1 MLAIIGSTQRTALDS
16 PQAEQW
22 LKDDPEGDS
31 PKRTVPSSRF
41 RVAPSTCAADN
52 RRSEKYLCTH
62 TMAGFARLFNPEGIA
77 VIGASADPTRAGGQ
91 TIDALKRHGF
101 RGGVYPINPK
111 YDEIAGYRCYPSLK
125 DLDQPCDIAV
135 IALPAAHVAEMV
147 TQCGACRIPYGVVL
161 GGGFREVGA
170 EGLAREQA
178 MVAAARAGGVRLIG
192 PNCLGLVNVP
202 LKAYAAFGSL
212 TREPDLQ
219 PGPVSA
225 VIQSGGFGNSLVIR
239 CALAGVGFQTVV
251 TSGNEADISAPELIE
266 AYVEDPNTK
275 IILTYLEG
283 ISDGRRF
290 VAAAQRALAAGKPI
304 IAWKAGNTRQGS
316 RAAASHTANL
326 TGSYD
331 VFRAAFRQCGVIEV
345 HDVDEAADF
354 ALCLMAGRRPKGR
367 NVAVMGGSGG
377 SAVVFADTAD
387 KVRLSLAQPS
397 AETMAILRA
406 NLPSV
411 ASLENPIDYAAGF
424 PRPGDEPKLQATLD
438 AVLADDNIHQ
448 LGLLYATVLGNT
460 LKMSAAVLAEAAAKS
475 DKPVLAFSVQPQEIS
490 PAGHAILKAAGIPTL
505 PSPAR
510 VARAMGMLADYAEA
524 LARSGREEP
533 LPPATPSVDLPAGA
547 ATLDERESKQLIAQF
562 GVPVTRD
569 VLIAAERIAEPAQGI
584 AFPVAAKV
592 LSRDIAHKSDI
603 GAVKLGVR
611 DAQELA
617 AVAADLIAKARGACP
632 EAKIAGVLACEMV
645 YDALETIVGVVNDPV
660 FGPVVALGMGGIFAE
675 ATRDVTFRL
684 APFGIDTAREMIVEL
699 RGHKLFEALRG
710 KPARDTEALAQT
722 LSRVSTMAW
731 TLRERIA
738 EVDINPLLVRS
749 RGQGVVAADA
759 LVILR

>member
-1 MLAIIGSTQRTALDS
+1 
-16 PQAEQW
+16 
-22 LKDDPEGDS
+22 
-31 PKRTVPSSRF
+31 
-41 RVAPSTCAADN
+41 
-52 RRSEKYLCTH
+52 
-62 TMAGFARLFNPEGIA
+62 MAGFERLFNPRGIA

-91 TIDALKRHGF
+91 TIDALKRHGY

-111 YDEIAGYRCYPSLK
+111 YDDIAGYRCYPSLK
-125 DLDQPCDIAV
+125 DLDRPCDIVV

-147 TQCGACRIPYGVVL
+147 KQCGECRIPYGIVL
-161 GGGFREVGA
+161 GGGFREVGP
-170 EGLAREQA
+170 EGMAREQA

-212 TREPDLQ
+212 TREPNLQ

-266 AYVEDPNTK
+266 AYVEDPDTK

-283 ISDGRRF
+283 ISDGQRF
-290 VAAAQRALAAGKPI
+290 VAAARRALAAGKPI
-304 IAWKAGNTRQGS
+304 IAWKAGNTKQGS

-354 ALCLMAGRRPKGR
+354 ALGLMAGRRPKGR

-387 KVRLSLAQPS
+387 EVRLSLAQPS
-397 AETMAILRA
+397 AETMAVLRA

-424 PRPGDEPKLQATLD
+424 PRPGDEPKLLATLD

-448 LGLLYATVLGNT
+448 LGLLYATVLGGT
-460 LKMSAAVLAEAAAKS
+460 LKMSAAVLAQAAAKS
-475 DKPVLAFSVQPQEIS
+475 DKPILAFSVQPHEFA
-490 PAGHAILKAAGIPTL
+490 PEGHDILRAANIPTL
-505 PSPAR
+505 PSPSR

-524 LARSGREEP
+524 RARSQHAESI
-533 LPPATPSVDLPAGA
+533 PAAPALTGLDLPRGA
-547 ATLDERESKQLIAQF
+547 ATLDERESKQVIAHF

-569 VLIAAERIAEPAQGI
+569 VAIAAERVAEPVEHAF
-584 AFPVAAKV
+584 FPVAAKV

-603 GAVKLGVR
+603 GAVRLGVR

-617 AVAADLIAKARGACP
+617 TVAAELLVKARNACP
-632 EAKIAGVLACEMV
+632 QARISGVLACEMV
-645 YDALETIVGVVNDPV
+645 HDALETIVGVVNDPV
-660 FGPVVALGMGGIFAE
+660 FGPVVALGIGGIFAE
-675 ATRDVTFRL
+675 SMRDVTFRL
-684 APFGIDTAREMIVEL
+684 APFGVETAHEMIVEL
-699 RGHKLFEALRG
+699 RGHKLFEAARG
-710 KPARDTEALAQT
+710 KPARDTEALAAA
-722 LSRVSTMAW
+722 LSRVSVMAW
-731 TLRERIA
+731 ALRERIA
-738 EVDINPLLVRS
+738 EVDINPLLVCS

-759 LVILR
+759 LVVLR

>member
-1 MLAIIGSTQRTALDS
+1 
-16 PQAEQW
+16 
-22 LKDDPEGDS
+22 
-31 PKRTVPSSRF
+31 
-41 RVAPSTCAADN
+41 
-52 RRSEKYLCTH
+52 
-62 TMAGFARLFNPEGIA
+62 MAGFDRLFNPKGIA

-101 RGGVYPINPK
+101 KGGVYPINPK
-111 YDEIAGYRCYPSLK
+111 YDDIAGYRCYPSLA

-135 IALPAAHVAEMV
+135 IALPAAQVAGSV
-147 TQCGACRIPYGVVL
+147 TQCGEQRIPYGIVL

-178 MVAAARAGGVRLIG
+178 MVAAARSGGVRLIG

-266 AYVEDPNTK
+266 AYVDDPNTK

-283 ISDGRRF
+283 IGDGRRF
-290 VAAAQRALAAGKPI
+290 IAAARRALAAGKPI
-304 IAWKAGNTRQGS
+304 IAWKAGNTRQGA

-387 KVRLSLAQPS
+387 EVRLTLAQPS
-397 AETMAILRA
+397 AETMAVLRA

-424 PRPGDEPKLQATLD
+424 PRPGDEPKLQATLA

-460 LKMSAAVLAEAAAKS
+460 LKMSAAVLAEVAAKS
-475 DKPVLAFSVQPQEIS
+475 DKPVLAFSVQPHEIA
-490 PAGHAILKAAGIPTL
+490 PAGHDILKAANIPTL

-524 LARSGREEP
+524 QVRGRREEMP
-533 LPPATPSVDLPAGA
+533 PPAPSLAEIDLPAGA
-547 ATLDERESKQLIAQF
+547 VTLDERESKQLIAHF

-569 VLIAAERIAEPAQGI
+569 MLIAVERIAEPVQDA
-584 AFPVAAKV
+584 AFPVVAKV

-611 DAQELA
+611 DANELA
-617 AVAADLIAKARGACP
+617 IVAADLIAKARSARP
-632 EAKIAGVLACEMV
+632 TAKIGGVLACEMV

-660 FGPVVALGMGGIFAE
+660 FGPVVALGIGGIFAE
-675 ATRDVTFRL
+675 AVRDVTFRL
-684 APFGIDTAREMIVEL
+684 APFGVDTAGQMIDEL
-699 RGHKLFEALRG
+699 RGRKLFEAMRG
-710 KPARDTEALAQT
+710 KPARDTEALAAT
-722 LSRVSTMAW
+722 LSRVSVMAW

-738 EVDINPLLVRS
+738 EADINPLLVRS
-749 RGQGVVAADA
+749 IGDGVVAADA
-759 LVILR
+759 LVVLR

>member
-1 MLAIIGSTQRTALDS
+1 
-16 PQAEQW
+16 
-22 LKDDPEGDS
+22 
-31 PKRTVPSSRF
+31 
-41 RVAPSTCAADN
+41 
-52 RRSEKYLCTH
+52 
-62 TMAGFARLFNPEGIA
+62 MAGFERLFNPKGIA

-101 RGGVYPINPK
+101 QGGVYPINPK
-111 YDEIAGYRCYPSLK
+111 YEEIAGYRCYPSLK

-135 IALPAAHVAEMV
+135 IALPAAHVADV
-147 TQCGACRIPYGVVL
+147 VKQCGGCRIPYGVVL

-251 TSGNEADISAPELIE
+251 TSGNEADISAPEIIE

-290 VAAAQRALAAGKPI
+290 VAAAKRALAAGKPI
-304 IAWKAGNTRQGS
+304 IAWKAGNTQQGS

-354 ALCLMAGRRPKGR
+354 ALCLMAGRRPQGR

-387 KVRLSLAQPS
+387 EVRLSLAQPG
-397 AETMAILRA
+397 AHTMAVLRA

-460 LKMSAAVLAEAAAKS
+460 LKMSAAVLAQAAAKF
-475 DKPVLAFSVQPQEIS
+475 DKPVLAFSVQPHDIA
-490 PAGHAILKAAGIPTL
+490 PAGHDILKAAGIPTL

-533 LPPATPSVDLPAGA
+533 LPPAPPLTGMDLPAGA
-547 ATLDERESKQLIAQF
+547 VTLDEHESKQLIARF

-569 VLIAAERIAEPAQGI
+569 MLIAVERIAAPVTGAL
-584 AFPVAAKV
+584 FPVAAKV

-617 AVAADLIAKARGACP
+617 TVAADLVANARSACP
-632 EAKIAGVLACEMV
+632 EAKISGVLACEMV

-684 APFGIDTAREMIVEL
+684 APFGIDTAREMIGEL
-699 RGHKLFEALRG
+699 RGRKLFEALRG

-722 LSRVSTMAW
+722 LSRVSMMAW
-731 TLRERIA
+731 SLRERVA
-738 EVDINPLLVRS
+738 EVDINPLLVRD
-749 RGQGVVAADA
+749 RGHGVVAADA
-759 LVILR
+759 LVVLR

>member
-1 MLAIIGSTQRTALDS
+1 
-16 PQAEQW
+16 
-22 LKDDPEGDS
+22 
-31 PKRTVPSSRF
+31 
-41 RVAPSTCAADN
+41 
-52 RRSEKYLCTH
+52 
-62 TMAGFARLFNPEGIA
+62 MAGFERLFNPKGIA

-91 TIDALKRHGF
+91 TVDALKRHGY

-111 YDEIAGYRCYPSLK
+111 YDEIAGFRCYPSLQ
-125 DLDQPCDIAV
+125 DLDRPCDIAV
-135 IALPAAHVAEMV
+135 IALPAANAAAMV
-147 TQCGACRIPYGVVL
+147 TQCGERGIPYGVVL

-178 MVAAARAGGVRLIG
+178 MVAAARAGGVRLLG

-202 LKAYAAFGSL
+202 TKAYAAFGSL

-266 AYVEDPNTK
+266 AYVDDPETK

-283 ISDGRRF
+283 ISDGQRF
-290 VAAAQRALAAGKPI
+290 VAAARRALAAGKPI
-304 IAWKAGNTRQGS
+304 IAWKAGNTTQGA

-354 ALCLMAGRRPKGR
+354 ALCLMAGRQPKGR

-387 KVRLSLAQPS
+387 EVRLSLAQPS
-397 AETMAILRA
+397 EQTMNVLRA

-424 PRPGDEPKLQATLD
+424 PRPGDEPKLFATID

-448 LGLLYATVLGNT
+448 LGMLYATVLGNT
-460 LKMSAAVLAEAAAKS
+460 LAMSARVLAECAART
-475 DKPVLAFSVQPQEIS
+475 DKPILAFSVQP
-490 PAGHAILKAAGIPTL
+490 HAIAPEGHDILEAAGIPSL

-524 LARSGREEP
+524 RARQRVSEPIPAAPSLAG
-533 LPPATPSVDLPAGA
+533 LDLPAGSV
-547 ATLDERESKQLIAQF
+547 TLDERESKAIIARF

-569 VLIAAERIAEPAQGI
+569 VHIAVDRLAEPATHA

-592 LSRDIAHKSDI
+592 LSRDIAHKTDI
-603 GAVKLGVR
+603 GAVALGIR
-611 DAQELA
+611 DAEALARVAVEL
-617 AVAADLIAKARGACP
+617 VARAKSARPDARVD
-632 EAKIAGVLACEMV
+632 GVLACEMI

-660 FGPVVALGMGGIFAE
+660 FGPVVVLGIGGIFAE
-675 ATRDVTFRL
+675 SMRDVSFRL
-684 APFGIDTAREMIVEL
+684 APFGVETAREMMAEL
-699 RGHKLFEALRG
+699 RGHKLFEATRG
-710 KPARDTEALAQT
+710 KPARDTEALALA
-722 LSRVSTMAW
+722 LSRISAMAW
-731 TLRERIA
+731 SLRERIA
-738 EVDINPLLVRS
+738 EVDVNPLLVRS
-749 RGQGVVAADA
+749 AGLGIVAADA
-759 LVILR
+759 LVVLR

>member
-1 MLAIIGSTQRTALDS
+1 MGAF
-16 PQAEQW
+16 E
-22 LKDDPEGDS
+22 
-31 PKRTVPSSRF
+31 
-41 RVAPSTCAADN
+41 
-52 RRSEKYLCTH
+52 
-62 TMAGFARLFNPEGIA
+62 RLFNPRGIA

-125 DLDQPCDIAV
+125 ALDQPCDIAV
-135 IALPAAHVAEMV
+135 IALPAAHVAQMV
-147 TQCGACRIPYGVVL
+147 KECGECRIPYGVVL

-178 MVAAARAGGVRLIG
+178 MAAAARAGNVRLIG

-202 LKAYAAFGSL
+202 TKAYAAFGSL
-212 TREPDLQ
+212 TREPNLQ

-266 AYVEDPNTK
+266 AYVDDPNTR

-283 ISDGRRF
+283 IGDGRRF

-304 IAWKAGNTRQGS
+304 IAWKAGNTKQGT

-326 TGSYD
+326 TGNYD

-354 ALCLMAGRRPKGR
+354 ALCLMSGRRARGR

-387 KVRLSLAQPS
+387 EVRLALAQPS
-397 AETMAILRA
+397 AETMAVLRA

-424 PRPGDEPKLQATLD
+424 PRPGDEPKLLATLD

-448 LGLLYATVLGNT
+448 LGMLYATVLGNT
-460 LKMSAAVLAEAAAKS
+460 LKLSAAVLAEAAAKS
-475 DKPVLAFSVQPQEIS
+475 DKPILAFSVQPHEFA
-490 PAGHAILKAAGIPTL
+490 PEGHDILKAAGIPSL
-505 PSPAR
+505 PSPSR
-510 VARAMGMLADYAEA
+510 VARAMGMMSDYAEA
-524 LARSGREEP
+524 RARCAVPQAVPAAPSTPAP
-533 LPPATPSVDLPAGA
+533 LPDDAV
-547 ATLDERESKQLIAQF
+547 TLDERESKNVIAHY

-569 VLIAAERIAEPAQGI
+569 VLLAPGRLAQAAKEAR
-584 AFPVAAKV
+584 FPVAAKV
-592 LSRDIAHKSDI
+592 LSRDIAHKTDI
-603 GAVKLGVR
+603 GAVQLGVR
-611 DAQELA
+611 DAEELA
-617 AVAADLIAKARGACP
+617 RVAASLLAKARTACP
-632 EAKIAGVLACEMV
+632 QASVSGVLACEMV
-645 YDALETIVGVVNDPV
+645 YDALETIVGVLNDPV
-660 FGPVVALGMGGIFAE
+660 FGPVVAFGIGGIFAE
-675 ATRDVTFRL
+675 SMRDVTFRL
-684 APFGIDTAREMIVEL
+684 APFGIETAREMISEL
-699 RGHKLFEALRG
+699 RGSRLFEAARG
-710 KPARDTEALAQT
+710 KPARDTEALAAT
-722 LSRVSTMAW
+722 LARVSVMAW
-731 TLRERIA
+731 SLRERIA
-738 EVDINPLLVRS
+738 EVDINPLLVRAE
-749 RGQGVVAADA
+749 GQGVVAADA
-759 LVILR
+759 LVVLR

>member
-1 MLAIIGSTQRTALDS
+1 
-16 PQAEQW
+16 
-22 LKDDPEGDS
+22 
-31 PKRTVPSSRF
+31 
-41 RVAPSTCAADN
+41 
-52 RRSEKYLCTH
+52 
-62 TMAGFARLFNPEGIA
+62 MAGFERLFNPRGIA

-91 TIDALKRHGF
+91 TIDALKRHGY

-111 YDEIAGYRCYPSLK
+111 YDEIAGYRCYPSLEA
-125 DLDQPCDIAV
+125 LDRPCDIAV
-135 IALPAAHVAEMV
+135 IALPAAHVPEMV
-147 TQCGACRIPYGVVL
+147 KQCGDCRIPYGIVL
-161 GGGFREVGA
+161 GGGFREVGP

-178 MVAAARAGGVRLIG
+178 MVAAAREGGVRLIG
-192 PNCLGLVNVP
+192 PNCLGIVNVP
-202 LKAYAAFGSL
+202 TKAYAAFGSL

-266 AYVEDPNTK
+266 AYVDDPNTK

-283 ISDGRRF
+283 ISDGQRF
-290 VAAAQRALAAGKPI
+290 VAAARRALAAGKPI
-304 IAWKAGNTRQGS
+304 IAWKAGNTKQGS

-387 KVRLSLAQPS
+387 EVRLSLAQPC
-397 AETMAILRA
+397 AETMAVLRA

-424 PRPGDEPKLQATLD
+424 PRPGDEPKLLATLD

-448 LGLLYATVLGNT
+448 LGLLYATVLGST

-475 DKPVLAFSVQPQEIS
+475 DKPILAFSVQPHEFA
-490 PAGHAILKAAGIPTL
+490 PEGHDILKAAGIPSL

-510 VARAMGMLADYAEA
+510 VARAMGMMADYVEA
-524 LARSGREEP
+524 QARSRHAERI
-533 LPPATPSVDLPAGA
+533 PAAPALTGLDLPAGSV
-547 ATLDERESKQLIAQF
+547 TLDERESKQVIARF

-569 VLIAAERIAEPAQGI
+569 VLVPTERGAEPPRIA

-592 LSRDIAHKSDI
+592 LSRDIAHKTDI
-603 GAVKLGVR
+603 GAVKLDVR
-611 DAQELA
+611 SPEELA
-617 AVAADLIAKARGACP
+617 SVAADLVAKARRACP
-632 EAKIAGVLACEMV
+632 DAKISGVLACEMI

-660 FGPVVALGMGGIFAE
+660 FGPVVALGLGGIFAE
-675 ATRDVTFRL
+675 SMRDVTFRL
-684 APFGIDTAREMIVEL
+684 APFGIETATEMIAEL
-699 RGHKLFEALRG
+699 RGRQLFEASRG
-710 KPARDTEALAQT
+710 RPARDTQALAET
-722 LSRVSTMAW
+722 LTRVSVMAW
-731 TLRERIA
+731 MLRERVA
-738 EVDINPLLVRS
+738 EVDINPLLVRVE
-749 RGQGVVAADA
+749 GQGVVAADA
-759 LVILR
+759 LVVLR